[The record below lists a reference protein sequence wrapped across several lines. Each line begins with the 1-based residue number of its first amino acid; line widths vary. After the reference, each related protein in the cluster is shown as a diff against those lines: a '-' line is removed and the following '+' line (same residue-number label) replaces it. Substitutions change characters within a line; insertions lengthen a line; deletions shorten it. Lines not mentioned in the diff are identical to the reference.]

1 MKTTLKTFLGG
12 RKSKYLVLLVVFAVV
27 FAVVCSSGAFAAQSI
42 GILDSVGDKII
53 GLIGSRWV
61 KAILAVALIVEFG
74 VIAWGNAQGQGDI
87 MKKVLP
93 WVIGT
98 AGILGATSIVNFFF
112 SNVKPE
118 ALQGMIQVAESVASL
133 A

>member
-12 RKSKYLVLLVVFAVV
+12 RKIKYLVLLAVFAI
-27 FAVVCSSGAFAAQSI
+27 VCSSGAFAAQSI

-74 VIAWGNAQGQGDI
+74 VIAWGNSQGQGDI

-118 ALQGMIQVAESVASL
+118 ALQGMIQVVGSVPSL

>member
-12 RKSKYLVLLVVFAVV
+12 QKGKYLVLLAVFAI
-27 FAVVCSSGAFAAQSI
+27 VCSSGAFAANGGI
-42 GILDSVGDKII
+42 DILDSVGDKII
-53 GLIGSRWV
+53 GLIGSKWV

-74 VIAWGNAQGQGDI
+74 VIAWGNSQGQGDI

-112 SNVKPE
+112 SNVRPE
-118 ALQGMIQVAESVASL
+118 ALQGMIQVAESVTSL
-133 A
+133 T

>member
-12 RKSKYLVLLVVFAVV
+12 RKSKYLVLLVVFAVL
-27 FAVVCSSGAFAAQSI
+27 CSSGAFAAQSI

-118 ALQGMIQVAESVASL
+118 ALQGMIQVAESVTSL
-133 A
+133 T